1 VPAGKGKNTP
11 PEHIAS
17 EMAMGGSHN
26 LPEEPRLCRAAADI
40 YGTDD
45 YAMLQNMEEPNAPEY
60 RAAKSLDE
68 LLDRDDQRE
77 KDGFK
82 RKISLGKIVKPTR
95 GGQQKVIVV
104 PTTVEEKFYHDSRV
118 SEDDEQGQ
126 SDQGEGEGDTGE
138 NAGTAEGEEGDVIG
152 ERPLHSEGEGEGT
165 GAGQGSGED
174 HDIGA
179 TAYDLGKILTE
190 KFKLPNLQDKGKKR
204 TVTKYVYDLTDRN
217 RGEGQVLDK
226 KNTLLEIIKTNI
238 NLDRFDP
245 DKPIEPAE
253 FLINPKDYVYRIMS
267 KEKDV
272 ESQAIVFFLR
282 DYSGSMHGKPTD
294 IVCSQHVMI
303 YSWLMYQY
311 SEQAEARF
319 ILHDTD
325 AKEVPDF
332 YTYHNMN
339 VAGGTQI
346 RSSIELVNK
355 IIEDENLARDY
366 NIYIFYG
373 GDGDDWNS
381 DKDAFAKAFD
391 VLLPQ
396 VNRFGVTIVRN
407 SYASA
412 DRMTEFERFLKEK
425 NILEKYKKQ
434 TRLDVIDEDAD
445 DKRLI
450 EGIKKLVS

>member
-1 VPAGKGKNTP
+1 
-11 PEHIAS
+11 
-17 EMAMGGSHN
+17 M
-26 LPEEPRLCRAAADI
+26 
-40 YGTDD
+40 
-45 YAMLQNMEEPNAPEY
+45 
-60 RAAKSLDE
+60 
-68 LLDRDDQRE
+68 
-77 KDGFK
+77 F
-82 RKISLGKIVKPTR
+82 
-95 GGQQKVIVV
+95 
-104 PTTVEEKFYHDSRV
+104 
-118 SEDDEQGQ
+118 
-126 SDQGEGEGDTGE
+126 
-138 NAGTAEGEEGDVIG
+138 
-152 ERPLHSEGEGEGT
+152 
-165 GAGQGSGED
+165 
-174 HDIGA
+174 
-179 TAYDLGKILTE
+179 
-190 KFKLPNLQDKGKKR
+190 
-204 TVTKYVYDLTDRN
+204 
-217 RGEGQVLDK
+217 
-226 KNTLLEIIKTNI
+226 
-238 NLDRFDP
+238 
-245 DKPIEPAE
+245 
-253 FLINPKDYVYRIMS
+253 